1 MRIRVL
7 IPVPV
12 PTPKDYNVVNILR
25 VRVRYFL
32 NNFRHP
38 RSRAVDPHS
47 FFADPDPAVFLN
59 DDPDPAA

>member
-1 MRIRVL
+1 MRIRVI

-25 VRVRYFL
+25 VRYFL
-32 NNFRHP
+32 NNFRHL